1 MKQQFVELTP
11 KEIFFGNAP
20 KLQSAA
26 TGALINTAAAP
37 TQTMT
42 QSQPVP
48 FSTSQIAQQQA
59 AFVFSDFLWK
69 YRWHIGIGV
78 LVIGGIY
85 IHNSNKK
92 REEDKKLNYQ

>member
-59 AFVFSDFLWK
+59 TFIFSDFLWK
-69 YRWHIGIGV
+69 YRWDIGITS
-78 LVIGGIY
+78 LVVVGAIWY
-85 IHNSNKK
+85 LNSKNKSEEEKLK
-92 REEDKKLNYQ
+92 R